1 MKKMID
7 FTNKEIFKLKPTS
20 INDVESM
27 VNFIL
32 ASDEEIK
39 FAFTSMRDKL
49 VFTNKR
55 VLSVNVQGITGRE
68 VDYTSIPYTK
78 IQAFSI
84 ETSGTFD
91 ISSKVE
97 ITVIGLGSV
106 IFELTLQTDIKS
118 LGRCLSEYI
127 L

>member
-68 VDYTSIPYTK
+68 VDYTSIP
-78 IQAFSI
+78 
-84 ETSGTFD
+84 
-91 ISSKVE
+91 
-97 ITVIGLGSV
+97 
-106 IFELTLQTDIKS
+106 
-118 LGRCLSEYI
+118 
-127 L
+127 